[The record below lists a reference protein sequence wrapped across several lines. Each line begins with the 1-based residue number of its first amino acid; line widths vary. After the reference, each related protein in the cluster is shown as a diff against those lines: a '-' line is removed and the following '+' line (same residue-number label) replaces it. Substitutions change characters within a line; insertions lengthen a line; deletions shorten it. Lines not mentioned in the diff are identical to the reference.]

1 MMAGHKRPPYSFM
14 RLDLFL
20 KTSRL
25 VLRRSV
31 AKQLCDAGAVK
42 VNGIAARASRE
53 VTAGDEISI
62 KRGLRKTVARVVAIP
77 NSKQVSRGDASTLVN
92 VIGDVKEQDPLLP

>member
-1 MMAGHKRPPYSFM
+1 M

-20 KTSRL
+20 KASRL

-42 VNGIAARASRE
+42 INGIAARASRE
-53 VTAGDEISI
+53 IAQGDEISI
-62 KRGLRKTVARVVAIP
+62 RRGSRTTVARVVAIP
-77 NSKQVSRGDASTLVN
+77 NTKQVSRAGAASLVD
-92 VIGDVKEQDPLLP
+92 VVSDVKEQDPLLP

>member
-1 MMAGHKRPPYSFM
+1 M

-20 KTSRL
+20 KASRL

-42 VNGIAARASRE
+42 VNGVSARASRE
-53 VTAGDEISI
+53 LSIGDEISI
-62 KRGLRKTVARVVAIP
+62 KRGLRTTVARIVAIP
-77 NSKQVSRGDASTLVN
+77 TNKQVSRGDASALVD
-92 VIGDVKEQDPLLP
+92 VISDVKEQDPLLP